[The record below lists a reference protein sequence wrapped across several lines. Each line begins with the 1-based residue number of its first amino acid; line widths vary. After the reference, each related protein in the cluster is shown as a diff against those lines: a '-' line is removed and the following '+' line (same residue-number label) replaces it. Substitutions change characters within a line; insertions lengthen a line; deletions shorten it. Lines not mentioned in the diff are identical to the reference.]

1 MNGGLHGN
9 LTVEPDDLSPL
20 ALAHVGDAVYDLLV
34 RTELASR
41 GRLRADSLH
50 KETVAIVNARAQH
63 KAAELLAPHLTDE
76 ETAVFRRARNAK
88 VHSVP
93 KNAELS
99 DYHGATGLEALFG
112 WLWLNRREERIREL
126 FDIIMENADN
136 GD

>member
-1 MNGGLHGN
+1 MSAGL
-9 LTVEPDDLSPL
+9 LKKTMEEPDKLSPL

-34 RTELASR
+34 RSELASR

-50 KETVAIVNARAQH
+50 KATVALVNARAQH
-63 KAAELLAPHLTDE
+63 AAAELLLPHLSE
-76 ETAVFRRARNAK
+76 EESAVFRRARNAK

-93 KNAELS
+93 KNAELA

-112 WLWLNRREERIREL
+112 WLWLSGREERIREL

-136 GD
+136 VD

>member
-1 MNGGLHGN
+1 MNGGLHGY

>member
-1 MNGGLHGN
+1 MSAGLLKNAAGD
-9 LTVEPDDLSPL
+9 PDKLSPL

-34 RTELASR
+34 RTELALR

-50 KETVAIVNARAQH
+50 KETVALVNARAQH
-63 KAAELLAPHLTDE
+63 GAAELLLPHLTE
-76 ETAVFRRARNAK
+76 EESAVFRRARNAK

-93 KNAELS
+93 KNAELA

-112 WLWLNRREERIREL
+112 WLWLSGREERIREL
-126 FDIIMENADN
+126 FDIIMENADD

>member
-1 MNGGLHGN
+1 MCIRVSAQSV
-9 LTVEPDDLSPL
+9 T
-20 ALAHVGDAVYDLLV
+20 
-34 RTELASR
+34 R
-41 GRLRADSLH
+41 
-50 KETVAIVNARAQH
+50 VNARAQH
-63 KAAELLAPHLTDE
+63 KAAELLAPPLTDE

>member
-1 MNGGLHGN
+1 MSGGLHGKN
-9 LTVEPDDLSPL
+9 ISEPDDLSPL

-50 KETVAIVNARAQH
+50 KETVAFVNAHAQH
-63 KAAELLAPHLTDE
+63 KAAELLMPRLTEE
-76 ETAVFRRARNAK
+76 ETAGFRRARNAK

-126 FDIIMENADN
+126 FEIIMENADN